1 MRFSGKNV
9 VRSYAN
15 CFGVDLLCAVKEVS
29 LLGVAV
35 DPAYVAQLKTTFA
48 SRRSRPKQAV
58 PEPQSVGYGVDWDE
72 NFAYI
77 AGRTDA
83 GFPYGVTWDELA
95 DVEAAADG
103 RTSSVVSTTNCV
115 DRRLRKI
122 EVREDFN
129 SEIAM
134 AVIVSLSGVIEHMDL
149 SGDEATS
156 YINREIGELITLTD
170 EELAL
175 AEDPESAA
183 EAPQWQEELLPKA
196 REVLESG
203 DFIALPSKFDIH
215 EWAIMDRF
223 ARSLTD
229 TAMSDQLAAAL
240 HGRGAFRQF
249 KDAVRRLGIADEWY
263 RSRET
268 ALEEIAIDFVE
279 AHGIAYRRASR

>member
-1 MRFSGKNV
+1 
-9 VRSYAN
+9 
-15 CFGVDLLCAVKEVS
+15 
-29 LLGVAV
+29 
-35 DPAYVAQLKTTFA
+35 
-48 SRRSRPKQAV
+48 
-58 PEPQSVGYGVDWDE
+58 
-72 NFAYI
+72 
-77 AGRTDA
+77 
-83 GFPYGVTWDELA
+83 
-95 DVEAAADG
+95 
-103 RTSSVVSTTNCV
+103 
-115 DRRLRKI
+115 
-122 EVREDFN
+122 
-129 SEIAM
+129 
-134 AVIVSLSGVIEHMDL
+134 MDL
-149 SGDEATS
+149 SGDEVTS
-156 YINREIGELITLTD
+156 YINRETGELITLID

-215 EWAIMDRF
+215 EWSIMDRF

-268 ALEEIAIDFVE
+268 ALEEIAIDFLE